1 MHVYTTHD
9 YIGLFF
15 LLYIYVYGDFCKTL
29 YYVFLHKIKNNHI
42 RFSMDVTF

>member
-15 LLYIYVYGDFCKTL
+15 LLYIYVYGDFLQNTVLC
-29 YYVFLHKIKNNHI
+29 
-42 RFSMDVTF
+42 FSSQNKEQSY